1 MPKTFTEAERAYI
14 KNCLIEQAKD
24 CLIVYGIK
32 KTTVDELVKRANIP
46 KGTFYLFFQSKEHL
60 FFEVICALHDA
71 FQDKLRAEI
80 AALKGGMDAET
91 LTDILFGLYR
101 SLDGSYLPRLM
112 ANGELEL
119 LMRRLP
125 PELVRQHA
133 EMDDFRVEELVAL
146 VPNIKTAN
154 IPVFSAALRGIFI
167 TLLHRRDIGEAVFD
181 EALRVMLRGVVIQMF
196 EGEKP

>member
-1 MPKTFTEAERAYI
+1 MPKTFTETERAYI

-24 CLIVYGIK
+24 CLILYGIK
-32 KTTVDELVKRANIP
+32 KTTVDELVRRANIP

-71 FQDKLRAEI
+71 FQDKLRGEI
-80 AALKGGMDAET
+80 AALKGGMDAEK

-101 SLDGSYLPRLM
+101 SLDGSYLPQMM

-167 TLLHRRDIGEAVFD
+167 PLLPRRDIGETVFD